1 MPPSEGPQP
10 DGERPL
16 HPDSLAV
23 GHGYDPASAWGAA
36 KPPIVLTSTYVYP
49 SAQAAKD
56 LHAVF
61 FDGAEGTGEPAYIY
75 SRLGHPNLS
84 MVEARMA
91 ALDRAQDCAG
101 FNSGMA
107 TISTLAWALLRP
119 GDSVVYSRPIYS
131 GSDNLL
137 NTVLPGFGV
146 AVEGVVDG
154 CDEAAIRAA
163 AEAALARGPLPL
175 FMLESPANPT
185 ASIVDIALVRR
196 IADEIGERTGRRPL
210 ISVDNTFLGPLL
222 QNPLE
227 HGADLTVTALTKY
240 CGGHSDLLAG
250 SVSGSAELVGKLKAL
265 RTVVFGDKEVA
276 AFKEGGFDRLF
287 AAAHR
292 HHLPVFVTCPRAVPY
307 LGPYARRYPDLQFV
321 IDHCGVAFDAPRGRA
336 PIDDAVAMAKCGNVA
351 LKWAHAPSF
360 LSNESY
366 PFPDLEPQL
375 ARALDAFG
383 RERMMWAS
391 DYTVSR
397 HRASWAEALFTMRH
411 SPVLSDDDKAWIL
424 GRTTR
429 SLLNWPGPE
438 KPFSRKPLHP
448 HRLGGAAPKFD

>member
-1 MPPSEGPQP
+1 MPPSDGPRP
-10 DGERPL
+10 PGERPL

-107 TISTLAWALLRP
+107 AISTLAWALLRP

-163 AEAALARGPLPL
+163 AEAALARGPLAL

-196 IADEIGERTGRRPL
+196 VADEIGERTGRRPL

-250 SVSGSAELVGKLKAL
+250 SVSGSAELVGRLKAL
-265 RTVVFGDKEVA
+265 RTVLGTHLEPFNSWLVLRSLESLAVRTERAVKNAALVA
-276 AFKEGGFDRLF
+276 AFLANHPKVQGLTYLGF
-287 AAAHR
+287 
-292 HHLPVFVTCPRAVPY
+292 LPAGSAKRAVY
-307 LGPYARRYPDLQFV
+307 DRQCEGAGSTFSFTVKGGEAEAFRLLDQLKLMKLAVSLGGSETLICHPATTTHYNIPRERRLSSGITDGTMRLSIGLEHPDDL
-321 IDHCGVAFDAPRGRA
+321 IADLTRGL
-336 PIDDAVAMAKCGNVA
+336 DAV
-351 LKWAHAPSF
+351 
-360 LSNESY
+360 
-366 PFPDLEPQL
+366 
-375 ARALDAFG
+375 
-383 RERMMWAS
+383 
-391 DYTVSR
+391 
-397 HRASWAEALFTMRH
+397 
-411 SPVLSDDDKAWIL
+411 
-424 GRTTR
+424 
-429 SLLNWPGPE
+429 
-438 KPFSRKPLHP
+438 
-448 HRLGGAAPKFD
+448 